1 MESVQSKQPIHE
13 NEVNEVAL
21 VSLLLTL
28 NLFQTI
34 VFTVNFEQVKVCLEN
49 MQKYMGRVRNY
60 ET

>member
-49 MQKYMGRVRNY
+49 M
-60 ET
+60 